1 MNNEVRFNIKLN
13 IDGKDKLVTVT
24 TAVDNLKHVVSSVN
38 EAAKDLEKD
47 LINTNQI
54 TEAWNNVTNA
64 LQQFSGTLNSLTAE
78 SRSFGGAMAAANTM
92 AGKGGDDFAHLK
104 EQVAGLSH
112 VVPVARDELANGLY
126 QVISNG
132 VPEDNWIS
140 YLKQSAEAS
149 VGGIADLGEV
159 VKVTST
165 VIKNYGLE
173 WSDAGAIQD
182 KIQLTAKNGVTSF
195 EQMAQALPRVTANA
209 ATLGVSI
216 DELMASF
223 ATLTGVSGN
232 TAEVST
238 QLAAIFTALINP
250 SSEATEMAQQMGIQ
264 FDAAAIKAAGG
275 MQQFLVSLNDS
286 VKQFSTSSGMLEQ
299 EIYGKLFGSA
309 ESLRAITPLVGN
321 LADAFQKNVEGMAD
335 SAGTIKDAFGS
346 MGSTGSA
353 QLQLLQNKLAAF
365 SDFATTVFGPI
376 LPALNIAAQVSL
388 TATSVMSLC
397 RSFSALGITTKAASF
412 LMQAFGPIVQVCSA
426 TMRGAAVSATTL
438 KLAIKGLMISTGVGI
453 AIVALTEAIS
463 AFMAKSDAA
472 KLSAEDMADGIK
484 STGDAADDVKEAYD
498 SSLKSTYSDL
508 MEKYEKLK
516 AGWKSL
522 STEQQKTA
530 WIKQNQ
536 SAFHDLRLKIDD
548 VADAEN
554 IFNKKT
560 NAVVDAFK
568 QRAMAA
574 AYAAKLTALYQK
586 QIALLDKKQKTTKDI
601 ADDAKRGGRNAKEG
615 DLIPEGWRNE
625 RYGKVGNDGIWR
637 FSKVGAERYSGTN
650 TTGNKQVG
658 GIDKE
663 LNSINRQIDDTQK
676 QLSGRLKSAS
686 NFITADTPQRS
697 TISTNT
703 TPSPKTDNTPKTHLE
718 ELQSQL
724 KKAQDELGNATTI
737 EAKIKADAKVKD
749 IQGEIDEAT
758 KGKVTIGAQVDSS
771 YIVQGS
777 DADKRLSRNNAQQR
791 IDRIKQDYDIGIVT
805 DKTDAQRDIDDINKQ
820 LTEMGLKPIEVHW
833 ETHTEEL
840 QRQLQDAQR
849 EFDNATTIE
858 AKLKASAKLADLQ
871 AQIDTETK
879 GRLTIAADVEPS
891 YIEQGSIADKR
902 QSYSNAQ
909 TKASRIQQDFE
920 IGIIGKDEAEKQIE
934 DLNNQLSKLGKSV
947 KPIKL
952 DPSSM
957 VKTDGFSKVMG
968 DIKEGWGDI
977 QGVGGGIQSIT
988 DALDGNKNAWQ
999 ALSGVI
1005 NGFISVAEGIQG
1017 IVQFVN
1023 MLTTATQAKSAA
1035 TTADTAV
1042 TAANTAVTT
1051 TNTAAKAGEAIT
1063 NVTASGAK
1071 LPFPANIA
1079 AIAAGVAAVVAALAM
1094 ISGAFADGGV
1104 VGGNSPSGDKLLARV
1119 NSGEMILNAAQQARL
1134 FAIAD
1139 GTAAYGASA
1148 QIAANFAQGV
1158 ALPSVSVQTDR
1169 LLGIMAD
1176 GGGNQPKTVEWR
1188 LRGRDIVASIA
1199 NETRSN
1205 RKRSNIR
1212 IK

>member
-1 MNNEVRFNIKLN
+1 M
-13 IDGKDKLVTVT
+13 GKTISVSFEITDK
-24 TAVDNLKHVVSSVN
+24 
-38 EAAKDLEKD
+38 
-47 LINTNQI
+47 
-54 TEAWNNVTNA
+54 
-64 LQQFSGTLNSLTAE
+64 GTF
-78 SRSFGGAMAAANTM
+78 R
-92 AGKGGDDFAHLK
+92 
-104 EQVAGLSH
+104 
-112 VVPVARDELANGLY
+112 
-126 QVISNG
+126 
-132 VPEDNWIS
+132 
-140 YLKQSAEAS
+140 
-149 VGGIADLGEV
+149 
-159 VKVTST
+159 KVTADAEELGRAVRDVQDEAQNARRA
-165 VIKNYGLE
+165 VIK
-173 WSDAGAIQD
+173 W
-182 KIQLTAKNGVTSF
+182 
-195 EQMAQALPRVTANA
+195 
-209 ATLGVSI
+209 
-216 DELMASF
+216 
-223 ATLTGVSGN
+223 
-232 TAEVST
+232 AEVSQAFGVMQDAISELQGVMADLTSAYQVQLVAET
-238 QLAAIFTALINP
+238 QLDTIMRQRMDANDQMIQSVKDLC
-250 SSEATEMAQQMGIQ
+250 SEQQKLGVIGDEVQLSGAQQMAT
-264 FDAAAIKAAGG
+264 F
-275 MQQFLVSLNDS
+275 
-286 VKQFSTSSGMLEQ
+286 
-299 EIYGKLFGSA
+299 
-309 ESLRAITPLVGN
+309 
-321 LADAFQKNVEGMAD
+321 
-335 SAGTIKDAFGS
+335 
-346 MGSTGSA
+346 
-353 QLQLLQNKLAAF
+353 LQNKQSLDVLIPAMNNLVAQQNGLNATNQDAVSIGNMMGKAMQGQVEVLQRVGITFNDSQKKVLQFGNESERAAM
-365 SDFATTVFGPI
+365 
-376 LPALNIAAQVSL
+376 LAQVITDNVGNMNAEL
-388 TATSVMSLC
+388 AKTDAGKQKQLENNLGDIKEELGAVMQKYSQL
-397 RSFSALGITTKAASF
+397 ITTLSQVTIVIGGFAKLYTTIRSVATAFGLGKVAASSYH
-412 LMQAFGPIVQVCSA
+412 VVCTTLSGASLRLNAIIKVCGA
-426 TMRGAAVSATTL
+426 TMRGTAVSATTL
-438 KLAIKGLMISTGVGI
+438 KLAIQGLIASTGVGI

-472 KLSAEDMADGIK
+472 KLSAEDMAEGIK

-758 KGKVTIGAQVDSS
+758 KGKVTIEAQVDSE

-791 IDRIKQDYDIGIVT
+791 IDRIKQDYDIGIIA

-820 LTEMGLKPIEVHW
+820 LTELGLKPIEVHW

-858 AKLKASAKLADLQ
+858 TKLKASAKLADLQ

-879 GRLTIAADVEPS
+879 GRLTIAADVDPS

-934 DLNNQLSKLGKSV
+934 DLNKQLAKLGKSV

-952 DPSSM
+952 DIN
-957 VKTDGFSKVMG
+957 SK
-968 DIKEGWGDI
+968 DIAK
-977 QGVGGGIQSIT
+977 IQSLFNIDVT
-988 DALDGNKNAWQ
+988 N
-999 ALSGVI
+999 
-1005 NGFISVAEGIQG
+1005 FESVKGAFTSIQG
-1017 IVQFVN
+1017 IVDPTAKGLAAAGASCE
-1023 MLTTATQAKSAA
+1023 MLGSAMQQLGSDSAA
-1035 TTADTAV
+1035 G
-1042 TAANTAVTT
+1042 
-1051 TNTAAKAGEAIT
+1051 KAGMIM
-1063 NVTASGAK
+1063 
-1071 LPFPANIA
+1071 A
-1079 AIAAGVAAVVAALAM
+1079 AIGQIVLSFAQALSSCKTWVDWLAFGISGTAQM
-1094 ISGAFADGGV
+1094 ISLIATVSKFATGGI
-1104 VGGNSPSGDKLLARV
+1104 VGGNQKSGDNVLVRV

-1169 LLGIMAD
+1169 LQGIMAD
-1176 GGGNQPKTVEWR
+1176 GGGKQPQAVEWR